1 MILNLGDHDGLLL
14 GDSGYQCRPFLMT
27 PFINPVDQ
35 SERRY
40 NNALCR
46 TRVLI
51 EQTFGFLKK
60 RFQCL
65 NLLRTKPEV
74 AVVYIKAAVTL
85 HNFGIER
92 GEVLETQQNVVQQVA
107 DVDPRP
113 AGGDGYAM
121 RAHIVRTFFS

>member
-1 MILNLGDHDGLLL
+1 M
-14 GDSGYQCRPFLMT
+14 
-27 PFINPVDQ
+27 
-35 SERRY
+35 
-40 NNALCR
+40 
-46 TRVLI
+46 LI

-92 GEVLETQQNVVQQVA
+92 GEVLDTQQNVVQQVA